1 MSVPA
6 TECCIFVFTD
16 FCSPV
21 KKEFVISVSSNLE
34 KPASETYEV
43 LQKAF
48 YGDAMSRTQPLN
60 GIYILELA
68 VHGLKIWNVQII
80 HCQD

>member
-1 MSVPA
+1 MA
-6 TECCIFVFTD
+6 GLKEKEICNKCCF
-16 FCSPV
+16 
-21 KKEFVISVSSNLE
+21 NLE

-48 YGDAMSRTQPLN
+48 YGDATSRTQPLN
-60 GIYILELA
+60 DIYILELA
-68 VHGLKIWNVQII
+68 VHGLRIWNVQNI

>member
-1 MSVPA
+1 MA
-6 TECCIFVFTD
+6 GLKEKGICNKCCF
-16 FCSPV
+16 
-21 KKEFVISVSSNLE
+21 NLE
-34 KPASETYEV
+34 KPASESYEA

-68 VHGLKIWNVQII
+68 VHGLRVWNVQII
-80 HCQD
+80 HCQDWLMKMW